1 MSLAGR
7 TAIVTGAAR
16 GIGRGCAI
24 QLARDGANVA
34 VWDVNGEGAA
44 ETARLIEAE
53 GNRAFAYTG
62 DGSLRSE
69 IDRILARIR
78 ADLGP
83 VLILVNNAATVS
95 FRPFMDV
102 TEADF
107 ERLWRNNLLGPFLL
121 TQAVI
126 PDMLAAG
133 WGRIVNMASAAAQQG
148 TKTLSHYAAT
158 KGGVMGL
165 TRVLAMEFADK
176 GITVNAISPSFI
188 DTPMRLQAPIASFEA
203 AVAATPMKR
212 AGRPEDIAAAVSFL
226 SSQAA
231 GYVTGQVIS
240 VNGGLVLG

>member
-95 FRPFMDV
+95 FQPFMDV